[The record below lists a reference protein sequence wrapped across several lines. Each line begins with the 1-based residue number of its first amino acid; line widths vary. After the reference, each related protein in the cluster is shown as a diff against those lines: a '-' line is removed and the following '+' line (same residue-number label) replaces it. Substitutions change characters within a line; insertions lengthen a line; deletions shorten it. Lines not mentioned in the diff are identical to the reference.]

1 MIHRV
6 TIPRE
11 IVSGNALAY
20 RHWRKRMADRDAWI
34 ILLRQHAAK
43 VPRATCQRTVRV
55 TAYRK
60 RRVDEDNLSSGFKHG
75 RDAMVRVGLLI
86 DDNKAGCRFIYNDCL
101 LLSDLPPEIVA
112 QFGHVPVTTIEI
124 LDMDQTTEAP
134 ASNQSGKE

>member
-1 MIHRV
+1 MIHRIA
-6 TIPRE
+6 IPRE

-20 RHWRKRMADRDAWI
+20 RHWRQRMADRNEWMVY
-34 ILLRQHAAK
+34 LRKYAGK
-43 VPRATCQRTVRV
+43 VPRATGKRVVRV

-86 DDNKAGCRFIYNDCL
+86 DDNQAGCRFVYDDCL
-101 LLSDLPPEIVA
+101 LLSDLPLGIFAE
-112 QFGHVPVTTIEI
+112 FGRVPVTVIEI
-124 LDMDQTTEAP
+124 EDLDQTTEAP